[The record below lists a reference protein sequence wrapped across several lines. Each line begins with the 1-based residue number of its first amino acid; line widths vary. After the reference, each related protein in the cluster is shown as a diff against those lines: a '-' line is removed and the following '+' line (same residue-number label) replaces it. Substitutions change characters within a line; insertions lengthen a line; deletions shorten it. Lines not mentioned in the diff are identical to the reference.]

1 MMSLM
6 WNWGLSSVRRRCS
19 FTQKSFPSVGNRI
32 EFSTSLSSYASSSLA
47 SSSIV
52 RSSLSPLSPA
62 SQHILPSMRF
72 KSGMKTNSGCKKRFR
87 VRGSGSIK
95 RGKSGKSH
103 NTGFKSRQRV
113 NRLGSSTGIK
123 GKKNEQNVRKLL
135 GVY

>member
-1 MMSLM
+1 MFAVA
-6 WNWGLSSVRRRCS
+6 VRSNGEKDYKVFFLRCS
-19 FTQKSFPSVGNRI
+19 KIKSISASRLFRLFLSTLNVFRI
-32 EFSTSLSSYASSSLA
+32 FSLTEYLLIMEFKLY
-47 SSSIV
+47 
-52 RSSLSPLSPA
+52 
-62 SQHILPSMRF
+62 H
-72 KSGMKTNSGCKKRFR
+72 
-87 VRGSGSIK
+87 